1 MINQETLKEMLLD
14 YKPLP
19 VDESLQILP
28 LPSIVVPRYVT
39 KECKKNP
46 APTRFLIG
54 LYSCRIKEY
63 IYSINV
69 LLIPRDPILAP
80 KGVIKEITTKLMSLK
95 NVEILQKEDDD
106 YLKKYHRNLKIHEA
120 KVMCSIKQLLHKSF
134 YKKPIDIIANEYY
147 VFGSKKDQLVVN
159 KLKKK
164 LRRHRLRNLHEK
176 RVPKYIKFP
185 KTEFGDN
192 IKTLV
197 NVLNIGKRQTR
208 TQRKRV
214 NRDIRKRKQ
223 KYKELLTKNRLNNLA
238 KEAIL
243 IQKRILKSKQYAEKK
258 EALSYLN
265 RLKTYEK
272 ACKGT
277 DLNPLDLLFNSIE
290 NNS

>member
-46 APTRFLIG
+46 VPTGFLIG

-95 NVEILQKEDDD
+95 NVEILHKEDDD
-106 YLKKYHRNLKIHEA
+106 YLKKYHRNLKIHAA

-134 YKKPIDIIANEYY
+134 YKKSIDIIANEYY
-147 VFGSKKDQLVVN
+147 VIGSKKDQLVVN